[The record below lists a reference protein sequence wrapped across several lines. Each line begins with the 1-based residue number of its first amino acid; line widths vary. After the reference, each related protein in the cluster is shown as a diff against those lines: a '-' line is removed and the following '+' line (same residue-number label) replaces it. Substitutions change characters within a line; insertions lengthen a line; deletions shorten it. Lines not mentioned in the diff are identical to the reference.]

1 MAKTRKVFSIS
12 DLGISYDCVKV
23 AHDLDPYRVYRISYD
38 IGSDGMYHKHRNL
51 VMKSDSL
58 PDCISRIY
66 DIFYLASAGYTSH
79 IC

>member
-1 MAKTRKVFSIS
+1 MAKTKKVFSIS
-12 DLGISYDCVKV
+12 DLGICFDCIKT
-23 AHDLDPYRVYRISYD
+23 DDTYKVYRITYD